1 MENPNFKQ
9 TLARKFGK
17 RIGTAV
23 TAKVSSLATATAT
36 ATAPPQKPTNNN
48 GKKVLPAF
56 IGGFK
61 GQVLSQAALRN
72 YAKLARRVT
81 GAPLHSEKNFLNLLE
96 ALTNEKNS
104 GEHLGRRMGAP
115 TRRLIQNVVLPRF
128 EGPAPPPN
136 PVVNGFINELR
147 DINFSR
153 TVKHLSPLYANN
165 LNIIVKRAI
174 NISRP
179 KRPINVKR
187 ENSRRLGVALA
198 HIINDRLGK
207 IHPAQGPGQPS
218 REGAIIG
225 GFFQGLFSQNK
236 TGLATWSSKYFGNR
250 LGNRNLN
257 PELKSIIMKF
267 LRNPENAN
275 SQQTFLQSII
285 RLYQKFPNS
294 KILGCK
300 NFRSGLISLVSIA
313 QSPMARH
320 VIKTAMQGMG
330 GTKTTTQLA
339 QRALMSIPAVQRA
352 AVQSARTVRNAA
364 YRGIAE
370 YGRRIKKN
378 GA

>member
-1 MENPNFKQ
+1 MENNPNFKQ

-23 TAKVSSLATATAT
+23 TAKVASMTTATPRKNT
-36 ATAPPQKPTNNN
+36 
-48 GKKVLPAF
+48 GKGLVLPAF
-56 IGGFK
+56 MGGFK
-61 GQVLSQAALRN
+61 GQVLSQAALMN

-81 GAPLHSEKNFLNLLE
+81 KAPLHSEKNFLNLLE

-115 TRRLIQNVVLPRF
+115 TRRLIENVVLPRF

-147 DINFSR
+147 NINFSR

-294 KILGCK
+294 KILGSK
-300 NFRSGLISLVSIA
+300 NFREGLISLVGIA

-320 VIKTAMQGMG
+320 VIKTAMNSMG
-330 GTKTTTQLA
+330 HRTTGQLA
-339 QRALMSIPAVQRA
+339 RRAVMSIPVVKRA
-352 AVQSARTVRNAA
+352 AVQSAHTAMNLA
-364 YRGIAE
+364 YQGIE
-370 YGRRIKKN
+370 KYGRRIKKN
-378 GA
+378 NA